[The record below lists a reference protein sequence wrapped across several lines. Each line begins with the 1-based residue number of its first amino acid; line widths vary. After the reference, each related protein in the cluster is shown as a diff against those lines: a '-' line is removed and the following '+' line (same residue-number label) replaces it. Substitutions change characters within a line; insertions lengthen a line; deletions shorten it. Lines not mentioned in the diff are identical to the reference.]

1 MKSAE
6 RRNDVRH
13 FFKKGQEEMLS
24 GLWEWGAVSEKRAL
38 GER

>member
-6 RRNDVRH
+6 RRNDVRR
-13 FFKKGQEEMLS
+13 FLKKDKKKCSVGS
-24 GLWEWGAVSEKRAL
+24 RGGEWCLRSVHS